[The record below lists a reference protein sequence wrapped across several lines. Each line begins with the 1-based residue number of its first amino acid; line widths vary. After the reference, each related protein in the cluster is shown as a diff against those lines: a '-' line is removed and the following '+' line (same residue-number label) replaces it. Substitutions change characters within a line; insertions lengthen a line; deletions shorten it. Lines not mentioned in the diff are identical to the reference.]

1 MIFIID
7 LTIREGVIYFLP
19 EANTVIC
26 AEIQNFSEG
35 EPQTSLYASLFQ
47 LCPGINSD
55 SDTVRK
61 ASEITEFS
69 LLACEHAKST
79 VHVIN

>member
-55 SDTVRK
+55 TQILLGRHLK
-61 ASEITEFS
+61 S
-69 LLACEHAKST
+69 LNFHY
-79 VHVIN
+79 